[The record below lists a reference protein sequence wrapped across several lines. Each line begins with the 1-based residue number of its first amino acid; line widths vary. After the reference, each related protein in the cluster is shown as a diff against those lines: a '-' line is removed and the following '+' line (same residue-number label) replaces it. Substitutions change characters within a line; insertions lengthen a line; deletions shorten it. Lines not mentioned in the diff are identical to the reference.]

1 MSMSENDALGKATDS
16 STDADNN
23 PSECREC
30 GVKLGAGYLCD
41 GQKSRDAAM
50 GDVE

>member
-1 MSMSENDALGKATDS
+1 M
-16 STDADNN
+16 
-23 PSECREC
+23 SECREC
-30 GVKLGAGYLCD
+30 GVELLVGYLCD

>member
-1 MSMSENDALGKATDS
+1 MSENASGEAYDS

-41 GQKSRDAAM
+41 GQKNRDAAM
-50 GDVE
+50 GDVK

>member
-1 MSMSENDALGKATDS
+1 MSENASGEASDS
-16 STDADNN
+16 SNGTENN
-23 PSECREC
+23 PSECRGC
-30 GVKLGAGYLCD
+30 GTDLGAGYLCD